1 MTISLDDIKQLC
13 LEGES
18 SRLDYKRDQ
27 YPFEGVPDP
36 KKVELFKDILAMANA
51 FRSQPAYILIGVEQQ
66 DDGTGKVTGIAKD
79 RFIDDANLQQF
90 INFKTNKQIDF
101 ISYSVPV
108 DDDKIVQVIEI
119 PVQKER
125 PYYPVRRFVGI
136 NEHAV
141 WVRAGSSSH
150 EALPEEIAQMGR
162 DDQIRQN
169 QRIIDISLIVP
180 GNEIGNI
187 NFRAFEISRTGDPP
201 VEPPH
206 SGFDVTSLSRPI
218 PFLQKFSYIHDIFR
232 TMRIDVGLE
241 NKSSLSAEKIEIE
254 SFISQCSNECVRQIE
269 HFPTRPSEYPLF
281 NNIVHPNAALL
292 QPQELHP
299 GKYDSSFVSL
309 YFEVM
314 HDGAFTLDITVL
326 GKDMQPIKK
335 QFHIDVKLI
344 LNHNPLSPQN
354 VEDFFTYFED
364 EDDYWN
370 FRYRAHN
377 EKGNNNACP
386 HEIQ

>member
-1 MTISLDDIKQLC
+1 MAISLDDIRQLC
-13 LEGES
+13 MEGES

-36 KKVELFKDILAMANA
+36 KKVDLFKDILAMANA
-51 FRSQPAYILIGVEQQ
+51 FRSQTAYILIGVEQQ
-66 DDGTGKVTGIAKD
+66 DDGTGIVTGIAKD

-180 GNEIGNI
+180 GNASGDIDFMAFDVSLNGN
-187 NFRAFEISRTGDPP
+187 PP
-201 VEPPH
+201 VDRSPDR
-206 SGFDVTSLSRPI
+206 FDILNMSRPI
-218 PFLQKFSYIHDIFR
+218 PFTKKFAYIRDAFR
-232 TMRIDVGLE
+232 TIRVDVGLE
-241 NKSSLSAEKIEIE
+241 NKSNLSVEQIEIE
-254 SFISQCSNECVRQIE
+254 SFISQCSNKCVNE
-269 HFPTRPSEYPLF
+269 MEDFPARPSENPAFDRIRYSKSSPF
-281 NNIVHPNAALL
+281 QTPK
-292 QPQELHP
+292 LHP
-299 GKYDSSFVSL
+299 GKYDSSFESL
-309 YFEVM
+309 YFEVT
-314 HDGAFTLDITVL
+314 HDGDFTLDITVL
-326 GKDMQPIKK
+326 GKDMQPITK
-335 QFHIDVKLI
+335 QFHIDVRLTHI
-344 LNHNPLSPQN
+344 PINTED
-354 VEDFFTYFED
+354 VEMYFELFGD
-364 EDDYWN
+364 EDNRWDFLY
-370 FRYRAHN
+370 YRLH
-377 EKGNNNACP
+377 EKQEGDRA
-386 HEIQ
+386 